1 MCRREYT
8 LQKSTLF
15 FILFVSTILVTRL
28 SIFLIPEV
36 DVTVVGLVIH
46 HFWFGAILLLCALFI
61 PENHPLRIFFY
72 GVGSGLFADQL
83 VFMLLGAG
91 NDREYWS
98 LPSIFGAIVFTVVI
112 FFIRKRFIQFSLY
125 QLLKRGD

>member
-1 MCRREYT
+1 M
-8 LQKSTLF
+8 
-15 FILFVSTILVTRL
+15 STILVTRL
-28 SIFLIPEV
+28 SVFLIPEV

-46 HFWFGAILLLCALFI
+46 HFWFGAILLFCAFLI
-61 PENHPLRIFFY
+61 PENHSFRMLLY

-91 NDREYWS
+91 NDKQYWS
-98 LPSIFGAIVFTVVI
+98 LPSISGVAVFIVVI
-112 FFIRKRFIQFSLY
+112 FFIRKIFIQFSLY